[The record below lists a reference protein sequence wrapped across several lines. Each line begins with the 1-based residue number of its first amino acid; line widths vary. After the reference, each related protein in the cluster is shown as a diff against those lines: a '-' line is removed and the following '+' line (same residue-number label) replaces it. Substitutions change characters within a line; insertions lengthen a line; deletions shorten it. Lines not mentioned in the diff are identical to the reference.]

1 MDTLYRAQQAISWAE
16 RQRAFCILN
25 VGIRAQARQRIMHAS
40 GCRLPCR
47 LVGGPSG
54 GPLAVRGR
62 FVGGPLAVR
71 GRFVGGS
78 SGDPWR
84 FVVGSLADRFGTP
97 GGPQGDPQR
106 TQMRPLAVR
115 RGTPVEKVA
124 TAHACNRSSRRIA
137 QLPDVRTRHGC
148 SMHPPS
154 RQQLRNQD
162 AIQGLRAHRGSM
174 VFCIRNSNQSV
185 ETPRARTVVRRDGI
199 THASPSWETECA
211 LRNKP

>member
-1 MDTLYRAQQAISWAE
+1 MDTLYRTQQAISWAE
-16 RQRAFCILN
+16 RQRAFCMLN

-62 FVGGPLAVR
+62 FVGWPWAVR
-71 GRFVGGS
+71 GRA
-78 SGDPWR
+78 DPR
-84 FVVGSLADRFGTP
+84 
-97 GGPQGDPQR
+97 R

-115 RGTPVEKVA
+115 RGTPMEKVA

-137 QLPDVRTRHGC
+137 QFPDVRTRHGC
-148 SMHPPS
+148 SMHPPP
-154 RQQLRNQD
+154 RQQLRSQD
-162 AIQGLRAHRGSM
+162 AIQASRAHRGSM
-174 VFCIRNSNQSV
+174 VFCIRNSSKSV

-199 THASPSWETECA
+199 THASPSWENERA
-211 LRNKP
+211 LGDKP

>member
-1 MDTLYRAQQAISWAE
+1 MRPLPVPRGTLGSSWAV
-16 RQRAFCILN
+16 RR
-25 VGIRAQARQRIMHAS
+25 GT
-40 GCRLPCR
+40 P
-47 LVGGPSG
+47 GGSW
-54 GPLAVRGR
+54 AVRGR

-78 SGDPWR
+78 FR
-84 FVVGSLADRFGTP
+84 
-97 GGPQGDPQR
+97 DPQR

-115 RGTPVEKVA
+115 RGTLGSSWAVRRGTPGGSWAVRGRFVGGPWAVRGRADPRRTQMRPLAVRRGTPMEKVA

-154 RQQLRNQD
+154 RQQLRSQD
-162 AIQGLRAHRGSM
+162 AIQASRAHRGSM
-174 VFCIRNSNQSV
+174 VFCIRNSNKSV

-199 THASPSWETECA
+199 THASPSWETERA
-211 LRNKP
+211 LGNKP